1 MSSTHRRSLHQSH
14 RLFDLAG
21 LGSTATALST
31 SGYSASAISQQQHI
45 HNGSMPVADE
55 DFYYPRDLEASFC
68 RDFSCC
74 GLILNDLHDL
84 LQHYEECHVRFEDD
98 EAQADLAD
106 GCFFDDEWSSAD
118 CLAAAGPG
126 ATDLSSFGL
135 TLEQQLLL
143 GATTAESSASSTAVP
158 SPTMPNKCPSSAIG
172 AKSKSAAAKGGAVA
186 GSTPPLSPTAS
197 AMSSVTGSPQD
208 ATLPFTLD
216 VSSLVSR
223 KRPAPSS
230 ASAGCA
236 GDQSPTKRHATV
248 PKVSGAS
255 AAEQQRTSSIDAV
268 AAVAAANSSDLAFP
282 SSVLGLY
289 DDDIIAAIASATDPL
304 FLSTAAAAAAAAAGN
319 SNSNSSDGH
328 AISFFGRKRSDSD
341 SSCDSLTEAANAA
354 VLAVSGEDFDD
365 DIHLPPSVTAAMAGA
380 VAAAAAAKA
389 HGLMPRDDKP
399 YRCPVPSCD
408 KAYKNP
414 NGLKYHNLHGHC
426 HLAEEVRANSSKP
439 YRCRVPE
446 CYKAYKN
453 LNGLKYHVQHAHCA
467 MIPSIRDLPP
477 NATPAEVAAAV
488 AAAAAAAAA
497 AVASSS
503 NSRNSSSPSSPAIS
517 PAPST
522 PMSVVSASVSSNANG
537 NNNRAVSTAGPSR
550 PAAGPS
556 SSSPASQQ
564 HHPAAAAGPR
574 MVRAM
579 PMSSGPGNSR
589 PMMSAGNNHSG
600 CSPTSAAPMRAV
612 HNSNAA
618 LSTGSGPSPAAR
630 LPPQRISNGASQ
642 QPGMNG
648 AVPRPGATMMQ
659 RRPQQPMHVNKAG
672 GAFVAGP
679 PRPRP
684 MQTTVPSAAAPVRRP
699 MAAPSAAPRPAASS
713 AGATISVA
721 PAAAVVSTAPR
732 QPQQQQQ
739 QQPQQATATAS

>member
-1 MSSTHRRSLHQSH
+1 MSSTRRSIHQSH

-21 LGSTATALST
+21 LGSTATALSNG
-31 SGYSASAISQQQHI
+31 GYSASATSQHI
-45 HNGSMPVADE
+45 HSGSMPVADE

-98 EAQADLAD
+98 EAQADLAE

-118 CLAAAGPG
+118 CLAAAAPG

-158 SPTMPNKCPSSAIG
+158 SPTLHSKCPSDVLA
-172 AKSKSAAAKGGAVA
+172 AKSKSSAKGAPGA
-186 GSTPPLSPTAS
+186 TPPLSPANS

-216 VSSLVSR
+216 VSSLVGR
-223 KRPAPSS
+223 KRPASS
-230 ASAGCA
+230 VASAENA
-236 GDQSPTKRHATV
+236 GDQSPTKRHATM
-248 PKVSGAS
+248 PRVSGAS
-255 AAEQQRTSSIDAV
+255 AGQHTTSIDAAV
-268 AAVAAANSSDLAFP
+268 VAAANSSDLAFS

-319 SNSNSSDGH
+319 SNASGH
-328 AISFFGRKRSDSD
+328 ATSFGRKRSDSD

-389 HGLMPRDDKP
+389 HGLVPRDDKP

-426 HLAEEVRANSSKP
+426 HLAEEARAGSSKP

-497 AVASSS
+497 AAVASS
-503 NSRNSSSPSSPAIS
+503 SSSPSSPAAS
-517 PAPST
+517 PVPST
-522 PMSVVSASVSSNANG
+522 PMSVVSSANGSFSRAPSVSAPP
-537 NNNRAVSTAGPSR
+537 RAVAG
-550 PAAGPS
+550 GLPS
-556 SSSPASQQ
+556 SASAPAT
-564 HHPAAAAGPR
+564 GPR
-574 MVRAM
+574 VVRAL

-589 PMMSAGNNHSG
+589 PMGPVNGSASG
-600 CSPTSAAPMRAV
+600 VPMRMV
-612 HNSNAA
+612 HSNSAS
-618 LSTGSGPSPAAR
+618 STGAAGPNPAAR
-630 LPPQRISNGASQ
+630 LPPQRISNGVSQ
-642 QPGMNG
+642 QQ
-648 AVPRPGATMMQ
+648 AVGGGVPPRPGTAMMQ
-659 RRPQQPMHVNKAG
+659 RRPQQPMAINKP

-679 PRPRP
+679 RPRP
-684 MQTTVPSAAAPVRRP
+684 AQTTSTVPPLATGSAPVRRP
-699 MAAPSAAPRPAASS
+699 MAVPNAAPRQTPANTSNAAAS
-713 AGATISVA
+713 VA
-721 PAAAVVSTAPR
+721 STAPR
-732 QPQQQQQ
+732 QQPQPQQS
-739 QQPQQATATAS
+739 QQATAAASC